1 MRRAGAGRRV
11 VLWSGQMTEKTTHFG
26 FREVPDADKAG
37 MVRGVFDSVADRYDL
52 MNDVMSGGVHRLWK
66 DAMVAW
72 LSPRPG
78 AVILDVAG
86 GTGDIAFRMLD
97 SSARKGA
104 SAGVIVA
111 DINEEMLRVG
121 AHRSQKGRDGKAQ
134 PLAWVTADAETLPFA
149 DASMDAYTIAFGI
162 RNVTHIDKALKEA
175 HRVLKRGGRFMCLEF
190 SEVQVPLL
198 DKIYD
203 EFSFRAI
210 PRFGKWITG
219 DAESYQYLVES
230 IRKFPNQK
238 TFAGMIGA
246 AGFKQIKVR
255 NLTGGVAAL
264 HSGWKI

>member
-1 MRRAGAGRRV
+1 
-11 VLWSGQMTEKTTHFG
+11 MTEKTTSFG
-26 FREVPDADKAG
+26 FKDVPGEDKAG

-72 LSPRPG
+72 LSLRPG
-78 AVILDVAG
+78 ARVLDVAG
-86 GTGDIAFRMLD
+86 GTGDIAFRVLD
-97 SSARKGA
+97 ASARKGA
-104 SAGVIVA
+104 AAEVVVA

-121 AHRSQKGRDGKAQ
+121 VGRSQTSRARKPQ
-134 PLAWVTADAETLPFA
+134 PLAWVTADAENLPFE
-149 DASMDAYTIAFGI
+149 DRSVDAYTIAFGI
-162 RNVTHIDKALKEA
+162 RNVTHIEKALAEA
-175 HRVLKRGGRFMCLEF
+175 FRVLKTGGRFLCLEF

-230 IRKFPNQK
+230 IRRFPNQK
-238 TFAGMIGA
+238 AFAGLVGA
-246 AGFKQIKVR
+246 AGFAQVKAR
-255 NLTGGVAAL
+255 NLSGGIAAL

>member
-1 MRRAGAGRRV
+1 
-11 VLWSGQMTEKTTHFG
+11 
-26 FREVPDADKAG
+26 

-66 DAMVAW
+66 DAMVSW

-78 AVILDVAG
+78 TTILDVAG

-97 SSARKGA
+97 SSARKAKANGQDAA
-104 SAGVIVA
+104 SVIVA

-121 AHRSQKGRDGKAQ
+121 AGRSQRDRAGKTQ
-134 PLAWVTADAETLPFA
+134 PLAWVTADAETLPFE
-149 DASMDAYTIAFGI
+149 DNSVDAYTIAFGI
-162 RNVTHIDKALKEA
+162 RNVTHIDKALSEA
-175 HRVLKRGGRFMCLEF
+175 HRVLRRGGRFLCLEF
-190 SEVQVPLL
+190 SEVQVPVL

-219 DAESYQYLVES
+219 DSESYQYLVES
-230 IRKFPNQK
+230 IRRFPNQK
-238 TFAGMIGA
+238 AFAGMIAA
-246 AGFKQIKVR
+246 AGFSQVKVR
-255 NLTGGVAAL
+255 NLTGGVAAM

>member
-1 MRRAGAGRRV
+1 
-11 VLWSGQMTEKTTHFG
+11 
-26 FREVPDADKAG
+26 

-66 DAMVAW
+66 DAMVSW
-72 LSPRPG
+72 LAPRPG
-78 AVILDVAG
+78 STILDVAG

-97 SSARKGA
+97 RSARKGPPA
-104 SAGVIVA
+104 NVIVA

-121 AHRSQKGRDGKAQ
+121 AGRSQTTRKDKPQ
-134 PLAWVTADAETLPFA
+134 PIAWVTADAETLPFE
-149 DASMDAYTIAFGI
+149 DSSVDAYTIAFGI
-162 RNVTHIDKALKEA
+162 RNVTHIDKALAEA
-175 HRVLKRGGRFMCLEF
+175 HRVLRRGGRFLCLEF

-198 DKIYD
+198 DKFYD

-230 IRKFPNQK
+230 IRQFPNQK
-238 TFAGMIGA
+238 KFAGMVGT
-246 AGFKQIKVR
+246 AGFAKIKVR
-255 NLTGGVAAL
+255 NLTGGVAAM